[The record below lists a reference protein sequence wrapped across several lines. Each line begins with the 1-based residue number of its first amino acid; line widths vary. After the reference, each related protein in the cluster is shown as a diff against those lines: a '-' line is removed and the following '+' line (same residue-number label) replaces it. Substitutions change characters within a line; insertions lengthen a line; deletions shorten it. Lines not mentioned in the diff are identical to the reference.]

1 MTSSR
6 DWEKELAAIDRQL
19 ASVSDEALLAQN
31 QPPAAPAAPGRPAA
45 VPPRAPAVGGPVIV
59 EKPRRR
65 WAIVLGLLAR
75 LLLGV
80 AAVVAVVLWP
90 YEARCGLAL
99 AQYLAVVGVVGL
111 AGIWTSVASWKHRA
125 PLVHLLGLALVVT
138 SGVFAAREVLP
149 RVGYAMPT
157 LEHPAIWAC
166 R

>member
-31 QPPAAPAAPGRPAA
+31 QPPAAPAVPARQAPVA
-45 VPPRAPAVGGPVIV
+45 PRAPAVAGPVIV

-65 WAIVLGLLAR
+65 WATVLGLLAR

-99 AQYLAVVGVVGL
+99 AQYLAVVGVAGL
-111 AGIWTSVASWKHRA
+111 AGIWTSVASWRHRA
-125 PLVHLLGLALVVT
+125 PLLHLLGLALVVT